1 MARVGGTA
9 FFRINGAS
17 FSTDGEFDIQIK
29 GVKREEVPASD
40 GSIHFTESVVG
51 DKISGSLIM
60 IPGMNPDAITNMVS
74 ATILV
79 SLKNGTQAML
89 DDAFFSG
96 DASSTTREG
105 KMQIEFTGVGQW
117 LP

>member
-9 FFRINGAS
+9 FFRVNGAS
-17 FSTDGEFDIQIK
+17 FSTTGEFDIQIK
-29 GVKREEVPASD
+29 NVKREAVPASD
-40 GSIHFTESVVG
+40 GTIHYTESVVG
-51 DKISGSLIM
+51 DTISGDLLM

-96 DASSTTREG
+96 DASATTGEG
-105 KMQIEFTGVGQW
+105 KIQIEFTGVGQW